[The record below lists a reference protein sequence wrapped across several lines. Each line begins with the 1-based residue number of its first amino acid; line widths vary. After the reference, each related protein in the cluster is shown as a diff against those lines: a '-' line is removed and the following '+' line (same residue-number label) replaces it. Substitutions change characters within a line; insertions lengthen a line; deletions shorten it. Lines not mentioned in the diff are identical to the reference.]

1 MPDITNILILKSLI
15 LLCKENRSIL
25 NAYVTK
31 NLDSGM
37 ADNNKRLQKG
47 LEKRQKNLNA
57 NLEALKEK
65 LGEKKDDC
73 VDFHAMG
80 GMSGARSVRD
90 CKSQAPQQGAVSAL
104 RSMAGGKSKALTER
118 TDPPCH

>member
-1 MPDITNILILKSLI
+1 
-15 LLCKENRSIL
+15 
-25 NAYVTK
+25 
-31 NLDSGM
+31 M

-73 VDFHAMG
+73 VDFHAIGIDHIFVDESHYQNFFIIPFLYLMLL
-80 GMSGARSVRD
+80 
-90 CKSQAPQQGAVSAL
+90 KI
-104 RSMAGGKSKALTER
+104 SKLIS
-118 TDPPCH
+118 